1 MPVWW
6 RLHKIPKVWLFG
18 AFKLMN
24 TSIIEVGDASQLHGN
39 RNCCTLDPPR
49 PGPMY
54 LFIWLFI
61 YVCACSVAQACPTL
75 QPRGL
80 YSPPGS
86 SVHGISQVRL
96 LEWVAISS
104 SRGLFMTQGSNVHL
118 LHLLPWQEYS
128 LSLSHLGSPL
138 FIYILYHML

>member
-1 MPVWW
+1 MVVW
-6 RLHKIPKVWLFG
+6 RT
-18 AFKLMN
+18 FKLMN
-24 TSIIEVGDASQLHGN
+24 TSIMEVGDASQLHGN
-39 RNCCTLDPPR
+39 RNCCTPDPPR

-61 YVCACSVAQACPTL
+61 YVCACSVAQSCPTL
-75 QPRGL
+75 QPHGL

-104 SRGLFMTQGSNVHL
+104 SRGIFMTQGSNAHL
-118 LHLLPWQEYS
+118 LHLLPWQAYS
-128 LSLSHLGSPL
+128 LPLSHLGSPL